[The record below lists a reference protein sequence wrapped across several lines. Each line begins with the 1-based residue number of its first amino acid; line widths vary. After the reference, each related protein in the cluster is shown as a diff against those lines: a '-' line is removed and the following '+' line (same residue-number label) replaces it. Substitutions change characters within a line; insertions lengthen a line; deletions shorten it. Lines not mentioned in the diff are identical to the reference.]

1 MDRIY
6 KYNPNISY
14 NPNGG
19 RYLQLITAKNLYIQ
33 NITVAEN
40 DGHSDSF
47 HVKFP
52 NVFTNYPL
60 GAVRVEDQKFKDW
73 DHYKFTIW
81 QLQLNFVVFCA
92 SSACGV
98 SVEHLNAKE
107 PMIRSIYRFH
117 VYYHIRRILKILEIP
132 LPYENSFNQ
141 YNNPY
146 NHEKFIGICSE
157 YGVSNDLT
165 KWRKQKYFSTWQSR
179 AWETGKPGMS
189 NINENSFSRWI
200 IEKSDGLTM
209 LGLQKL
215 SGSVRHDA
223 YLILTSQTSTRGP
236 IVGIES
242 RNLDAQHTFLNTF
255 ENIVNRRVNISE
267 DIRRFQKTLQYA
279 RSKVDYVI
287 GEFIYMLPSN
297 MNLQIEKVKDY
308 NNKIL
313 ISSPSFKIGT
323 NLKINLDGE
332 QVKLKDKPDVKSK
345 EVEMVKTEPDVK
357 PKVITKPDIKSN
369 KEHKQDVKPNI
380 ELKHDV
386 MLITTKPDT
395 NKITYEEEKVALY
408 WELQLY
414 LQYGGCS
421 SDLRSI
427 CLCHEICVYQD
438 SNTCDKCPQIL
449 RQPTNCFLCSI
460 QDP

>member
-1 MDRIY
+1 M
-6 KYNPNISY
+6 
-14 NPNGG
+14 
-19 RYLQLITAKNLYIQ
+19 
-33 NITVAEN
+33 AEY

-47 HVKFP
+47 QVKFP

-73 DHYKFTIW
+73 DHYKFTLW
-81 QLQLNFVVFCA
+81 QSQLNFMVFCA
-92 SSACGV
+92 SSACSV

-165 KWRKQKYFSTWQSR
+165 KWRNQKYFSTWQSR

-189 NINENSFSRWI
+189 YINENSFSRWI
-200 IEKSDGLTM
+200 IEKSDGLTT

-215 SGSVRHDA
+215 SESVRDYAH
-223 YLILTSQTSTRGP
+223 LILTSQTSTRGP
-236 IVGIES
+236 IIGHEA
-242 RNLDAQHTFLNTF
+242 RNLDAQHMFLNTF
-255 ENIVNRRVNISE
+255 ENIVNRRVNIPE
-267 DIRRFQKTLQYA
+267 DIQRFQKTLQYA

-287 GEFIYMLPSN
+287 SEFIYMLPSD
-297 MNLQIEKVKDY
+297 MNLRIGNVRNY

-323 NLKINLDGE
+323 N
-332 QVKLKDKPDVKSK
+332 VKVNIDVKSK

-357 PKVITKPDIKSN
+357 PKVITKPNIEPNEKC
-369 KEHKQDVKPNI
+369 KQDVKPNI
-380 ELKHDV
+380 KFDGESNQDV
-386 MLITTKPDT
+386 KEPDT
-395 NKITYEEEKVALY
+395 NKITYEEEKVAL
-408 WELQLY
+408 
-414 LQYGGCS
+414 
-421 SDLRSI
+421 
-427 CLCHEICVYQD
+427 
-438 SNTCDKCPQIL
+438 IL
-449 RQPTNCFLCSI
+449 GTTAVFTVWWMFK
-460 QDP
+460 